1 MKLTEK
7 ERRAVEGLRR
17 LDAKQ
22 FDGVLAYVR
31 RQALANE
38 IVSKI
43 ARVKRLRIAPDR
55 KIERAFGAARPRSG
69 KR

>member
-17 LDAKQ
+17 LDTKQ
-22 FDGVLAYVR
+22 FDGVLAYVQ

-38 IVSKI
+38 IVTKI
-43 ARVKRLRIAPDR
+43 ARVKRLRIVPDR
-55 KIERAFGAARPRSG
+55 KIERAFGAAQPRKRRP
-69 KR
+69 